1 MYYEKVGRVY
11 GQASGRGIQPD
22 YPDAGLDIQPK
33 IDEYRIVGP
42 TGGNAGISTIT
53 ASGTTVTI
61 GLSEAL
67 TGLDT
72 NTPIVVDGITAS
84 GYDGKYVVSEVVNS
98 LTFKYKVQ
106 NPPTDT
112 SPSSGSA
119 TVLMSTDTVTSAS
132 PYIFNISLRSV
143 FGMCGLHADGSA
155 ATGLKSMVVA
165 QFTGIGLQKD
175 DNAFLLYDSSDGEWD
190 SAAQGLENLS
200 TNSRSVFKPSYKNY
214 HIKASNNA
222 VIQNVSIFAIGYAEH
237 FVAESGGDMSVTNSN
252 SNFGA
257 RGPSGC

>member
-1 MYYEKVGRVY
+1 MYYEKVVGLRS
-11 GQASGRGIQPD
+11 ASGRGIQPD

-72 NTPIVVDGITAS
+72 NTPIVIDGITAS

-119 TVLMSTDTVTSAS
+119 TVSTSTDTVTSAS

-143 FGMCGLHADGSA
+143 FGMCGCTLMVLLQLDLSQWLLHS
-155 ATGLKSMVVA
+155 
-165 QFTGIGLQKD
+165 
-175 DNAFLLYDSSDGEWD
+175 LLV
-190 SAAQGLENLS
+190 LVCRR
-200 TNSRSVFKPSYKNY
+200 TIMHSYCM
-214 HIKASNNA
+214 I
-222 VIQNVSIFAIGYAEH
+222 VLM
-237 FVAESGGDMSVTNSN
+237 ESGIVLHKDWRT
-252 SNFGA
+252 
-257 RGPSGC
+257 

>member
-1 MYYEKVGRVY
+1 
-11 GQASGRGIQPD
+11 
-22 YPDAGLDIQPK
+22 
-33 IDEYRIVGP
+33 
-42 TGGNAGISTIT
+42 
-53 ASGTTVTI
+53 
-61 GLSEAL
+61 
-67 TGLDT
+67 
-72 NTPIVVDGITAS
+72 
-84 GYDGKYVVSEVVNS
+84 
-98 LTFKYKVQ
+98 
-106 NPPTDT
+106 
-112 SPSSGSA
+112 
-119 TVLMSTDTVTSAS
+119 
-132 PYIFNISLRSV
+132 
-143 FGMCGLHADGSA
+143 MCGLHVDGSA
-155 ATGLKSMVVA
+155 ATGFKSMVVA

-257 RGPSGC
+257 RGSSGC